1 MGYSNTF
8 HVSQFIY
15 LDWFNCYSSE
25 YVSTFDEQSAS
36 LIRLNNGT
44 TLYLRE
50 INKFL
55 AMVCILREF
64 NVSRRGTIDYN
75 FLCFH
80 EAIHKIFAVRLS
92 KKYASLNNHIYDADD
107 DDDEDDVQNNN
118 NNRNNNSQS
127 DEADEGDDED
137 GDSQS
142 CDIRPGSQLEK
153 YLLYMRSGARTEDW
167 FSVLG

>member
-1 MGYSNTF
+1 M
-8 HVSQFIY
+8 
-15 LDWFNCYSSE
+15 
-25 YVSTFDEQSAS
+25 
-36 LIRLNNGT
+36 IRLNNGT

-64 NVSRRGTIDYN
+64 KMTRRGTIDYN

-92 KKYASLNNHIYDADD
+92 KKCASLNNDTYEAEDEDD
-107 DDDEDDVQNNN
+107 DDDQN
-118 NNRNNNSQS
+118 NNNSQS
-127 DEADEGDDED
+127 DDADEGDDED

-142 CDIRPGSQLEK
+142 CDIKVGSQLEK
-153 YLLYMRSGARTEDW
+153 YLSYMRSRPITED
-167 FSVLG
+167 